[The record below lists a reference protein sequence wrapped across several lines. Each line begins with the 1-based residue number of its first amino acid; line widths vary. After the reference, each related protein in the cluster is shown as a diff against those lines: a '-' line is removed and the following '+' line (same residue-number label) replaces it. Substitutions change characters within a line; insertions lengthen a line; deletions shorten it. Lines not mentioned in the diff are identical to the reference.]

1 MVSRRRFITLGA
13 AVAATGVVT
22 KGTYGGVSAIANAVE
37 DVENTVVSA
46 DSIRKLVG
54 NQFVIRDRLTGRKEV
69 VRLIEVKDF
78 PNPSD
83 KELGIQRESYSLLFE
98 GQKENT
104 LDQGVYEFKNGSIP
118 DSTLFVVP
126 VTPDPGIYEVNF
138 NSFKS

>member
-1 MVSRRRFITLGA
+1 MVSRRRFITVGA

-22 KGTYGGVSAIANAVE
+22 RGTYGGVPAIANAVE

-78 PNPSD
+78 SNPSD

-98 GQKENT
+98 GRKEYT
-104 LDQGVYEFKNGSIP
+104 LDQGVYEFINGSMP
-118 DSTLFVVP
+118 DSMLFVVP
-126 VTPDPGIYEVNF
+126 VTPDQGIYEVNF